1 MEQLPKVKRN
11 SVKKGPIH
19 CDLFGKEITVGSF
32 VVAELNT
39 YRKMELCVVNKIN
52 PKMVRLRSIH
62 ANSYGRYY
70 TANKYPNEMVLI
82 ENQDDITM
90 YILKNSTR

>member
-11 SVKKGPIH
+11 IVKKGTIH
-19 CDLFGKEITVGSF
+19 YDLFGKEVTVGSF
-32 VVAELNT
+32 VAAELNT
-39 YRKMELCVVNKIN
+39 YRKMELCVVDKIN

-62 ANSYGRYY
+62 ANCYGRYY